1 MNKILLNRTELTS
14 SFLVPFVH
22 WWNTQRVD
30 LYDNQL
36 VIESI
41 DIYRDF

>member
-1 MNKILLNRTELTS
+1 MNKILLDRTELTS
-14 SFLVPFVH
+14 SFLVH
-22 WWNTQRVD
+22 WWNTQRAD
-30 LYDNQL
+30 LHVNEL

>member
-1 MNKILLNRTELTS
+1 MNKILLDRTELTS
-14 SFLVPFVH
+14 SFLVPVVH
-22 WWNTQRVD
+22 TQRAD
-30 LYDNQL
+30 LYDNEL